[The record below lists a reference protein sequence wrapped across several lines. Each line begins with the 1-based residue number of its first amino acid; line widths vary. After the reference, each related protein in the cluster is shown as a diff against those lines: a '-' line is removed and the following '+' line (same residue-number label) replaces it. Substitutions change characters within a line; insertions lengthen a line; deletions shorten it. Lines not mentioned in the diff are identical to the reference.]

1 VQPIAAISLMRHGS
15 IVACFVLNDV
25 EPTEEDIHK

>member
-1 VQPIAAISLMRHGS
+1 VQPIAAISLMRNAS
-15 IVACFVLNDV
+15 ILACFVLNDF

>member
-1 VQPIAAISLMRHGS
+1 VEPIAAISLMRRGGT
-15 IVACFVLNDV
+15 VACFVLNAF